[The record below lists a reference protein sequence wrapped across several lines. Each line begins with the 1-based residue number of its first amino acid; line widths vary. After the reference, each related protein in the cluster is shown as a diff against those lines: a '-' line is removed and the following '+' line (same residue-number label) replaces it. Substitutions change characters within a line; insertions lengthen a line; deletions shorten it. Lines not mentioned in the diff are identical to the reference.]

1 MTRFPPNEIISL
13 VSTTPRYDLAESV
26 GPDIRLGELL
36 EPAQRAHL
44 LDLPLGYGTPAGDP
58 RLREL
63 IAALDVE
70 QAEALVTY
78 GAHRVPDSISRS
90 VRGRLSRLACSRRS
104 LVG

>member
-1 MTRFPPNEIISL
+1 MTRFPPNDIISL

-63 IAALDVE
+63 IAALHEVDPDDVV
-70 QAEALVTY
+70 VTVGECTRCSY
-78 GAHRVPDSISRS
+78 WRS
-90 VRGRLSRLACSRRS
+90 SCVIETMK
-104 LVG
+104 